1 MQFLIIT
8 GLSGAGK
15 TRAADVLED
24 MDYYCVD
31 NMPAALM
38 PKLAEFCMGL
48 GGRYEKVALV
58 TDIRDAGGVD
68 AIFDAL
74 RKLDEL
80 GLDYKILFVEADL
93 RTLIRRYKE
102 TRRPHPLQAEAGS
115 LEAAVGMESERMRR
129 LRQRADYI
137 LDSSSRTLGQ
147 LQREIYR
154 LLGADSSDRS
164 LTVHMLSFG
173 FKYGIPM
180 ESDLVLDVRFLPN
193 PFYEAELRDATGLDP
208 AVRDYALRRD
218 AGQEFLDRV
227 TGLLEFLIPQY
238 VEEGKY
244 TLTVAVGCTGGRHRS
259 VAIAQWL
266 YEELRD
272 KGHNVVIRHRDIEK
286 G

>member
-31 NMPAALM
+31 NMPAPLM

-48 GGRYEKVALV
+48 GGRYEKLALV

-74 RKLDEL
+74 DRLEAL

-115 LEAAVGMESERMRR
+115 LEAAGGMESERLRR
-129 LRQRADYI
+129 LRARADYI
-137 LDSSSRTLGQ
+137 IDTSGITLGQ
-147 LQREIYR
+147 LQKQIFR
-154 LLGADSSDRS
+154 LLAEPGTDRT
-164 LTVHMLSFG
+164 LQIHVLSFG
-173 FKYGIPM
+173 YKHGIPM
-180 ESDLVLDVRFLPN
+180 ESDLVFDVRFLPN
-193 PFYEAELRDATGLDP
+193 PYYVPELRDKTGMDD
-208 AVRDYALRRD
+208 AVSDYVFSRDEAR
-218 AGQEFLDRV
+218 EFLDRV
-227 TGLLEFLIPQY
+227 VGLLDFLIPRY

-244 TLTVAVGCTGGRHRS
+244 SLTVAVGCTGGRHRS
-259 VAIAQWL
+259 VAVARALVFYLTQAGHRA
-266 YEELRD
+266 ELVNRD
-272 KGHNVVIRHRDIEK
+272 AEK
-286 G
+286 

>member
-31 NMPAALM
+31 NMPAPLM

-48 GGRYEKVALV
+48 GGRYEKLALV

-74 RKLDEL
+74 DRLEAL

-115 LEAAVGMESERMRR
+115 LEAAVGMESERLRR
-129 LRQRADYI
+129 LRARADYI
-137 LDSSSRTLGQ
+137 IDTSGITLGQ
-147 LQREIYR
+147 LQKQIFR
-154 LLGADSSDRS
+154 LLAEPGTDRT
-164 LTVHMLSFG
+164 LQIHVLSFG
-173 FKYGIPM
+173 YKHGIPM
-180 ESDLVLDVRFLPN
+180 ESDLVFDVRFLPN
-193 PFYEAELRDATGLDP
+193 PYYVPELRDKTGMDD
-208 AVRDYALRRD
+208 AVSDYVFSRDEAR
-218 AGQEFLDRV
+218 EFLDRV
-227 TGLLEFLIPQY
+227 VGLLDFLIPRY

-244 TLTVAVGCTGGRHRS
+244 SLTVAVGCTGGRHRS
-259 VAIAQWL
+259 VAVARALVFYLTQAGHRA
-266 YEELRD
+266 ELVNRD
-272 KGHNVVIRHRDIEK
+272 AEK
-286 G
+286 

>member
-31 NMPAALM
+31 NMPAPLM

-48 GGRYEKVALV
+48 GGRYEKLALV

-74 RKLDEL
+74 DRLEAL

-115 LEAAVGMESERMRR
+115 LEAAVGMESERLRR
-129 LRQRADYI
+129 LRARADYI
-137 LDSSSRTLGQ
+137 IDTSGSTLGQ
-147 LQREIYR
+147 LQKQIFR
-154 LLGADSSDRS
+154 LLAEPGTDRA
-164 LTVHMLSFG
+164 LQIHVLSFG
-173 FKYGIPM
+173 YKHGIPM
-180 ESDLVLDVRFLPN
+180 ESDLVFDVRFLPN
-193 PFYEAELRDATGLDP
+193 PYYVPELRDKTGMDD
-208 AVRDYALRRD
+208 AVSDYVFSRDEAR
-218 AGQEFLDRV
+218 EFLDRV
-227 TGLLEFLIPQY
+227 VGLLDFLIPRY

-244 TLTVAVGCTGGRHRS
+244 SLTVAVGCTGGRHRS
-259 VAIAQWL
+259 VAVARALVFYLTQAGHRA
-266 YEELRD
+266 ELVNRD
-272 KGHNVVIRHRDIEK
+272 AEK
-286 G
+286 

>member
-137 LDSSSRTLGQ
+137 LDSSGRTLGQ

-154 LLGADSSDRS
+154 LLGADSADRS

-259 VAIAQWL
+259 VAVAQ
-266 YEELRD
+266 ELAARLTD
-272 KGHNVVIRHRDIEK
+272 KGCRAEVLHRDI
-286 G
+286 GR